1 MEKKEERTSPTERTR
16 NPWDR
21 RKNIRKLKK
30 LVGIGVGILAAV
42 CYVKLPLVLDEIR
55 NSRAHP
61 VGVRIHL
68 KSIPINCP
76 KPWGSNPALCH
87 GPTK

>member
-42 CYVKLPLVLDEIR
+42 CYVKHPLVFDEKSNR
-55 NSRAHP
+55 GAHP

-68 KSIPINCP
+68 ESFPINCP
-76 KPWGSNPALCH
+76 RPQGMNPRMCY
-87 GPTK
+87 GPIR